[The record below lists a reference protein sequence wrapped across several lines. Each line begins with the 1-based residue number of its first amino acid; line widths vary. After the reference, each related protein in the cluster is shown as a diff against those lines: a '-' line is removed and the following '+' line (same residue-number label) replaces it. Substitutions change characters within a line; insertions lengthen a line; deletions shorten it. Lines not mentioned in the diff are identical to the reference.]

1 MVFFLF
7 KCSGRGIFGSS
18 KKMVTQAAYD
28 SLKLENEQLQSAY
41 KDLQFRLVQ
50 LERLIFGSKSE
61 RFTPTQPGMEA
72 PTLFDIPPTTEEV
85 VVSTQQVSYERK
97 QKETRVNH
105 PGRNAFP
112 EKLRREEIILNPQG
126 IDLSGAVRVGEDAT
140 EVLAYTPAELYVK
153 RTVRP
158 RYHLPSQ
165 QRMVQ
170 AGAPERTFSRSS
182 VDESL
187 VANVI
192 VDKYTDHLPLYRQ
205 AKRYERQGVVL
216 SESTL
221 GDIITACGRLL
232 QPLYEA
238 HRKDIL
244 SCGYLHVDETTIKV
258 QDSDKKGATHQGY
271 YWVFYDNLNRS
282 VLFAYD
288 P

>member
-1 MVFFLF
+1 
-7 KCSGRGIFGSS
+7 
-18 KKMVTQAAYD
+18 MVTQAAYD
-28 SLKLENEQLQSAY
+28 SLLCDFETILKDKEKLQIANN
-41 KDLQFRLVQ
+41 DLQFRLVQ

-61 RFTPTQPGMEA
+61 RFTSAQPGVEL
-72 PTLFDIPPTTEEV
+72 PTLFDLPPIAEEV

-112 EKLRREEIILNPQG
+112 EKLRREEVIVEPRG
-126 IDLSGAVRVGEDAT
+126 IDMTESVRVGEDVT
-140 EVLAYTPAELYVK
+140 EVLAYTPPELYVK

-158 RYHLPSQ
+158 RYHIPSQ

-170 AGAPERTFSRSS
+170 AAAPERTFSRSS

-192 VDKYTDHLPLYRQ
+192 VEKYVDHLPLYRQ

-221 GDIITACGRLL
+221 GDVITACGRLL

-258 QDSDKKGATHQGY
+258 QDSDKKGATYPSDQYHIAS
-271 YWVFYDNLNRS
+271 FL
-282 VLFAYD
+282 LI
-288 P
+288 